1 MTTQADHQVYD
12 YGVPFVLFCMLFKN
26 LCAWIYFIN
35 SVFDSHFSAYVIL
48 NFKFTLMTWL
58 ISTSESRKEQ

>member
-35 SVFDSHFSAYVIL
+35 SVFDSHFSAMS
-48 NFKFTLMTWL
+48 F
-58 ISTSESRKEQ
+58 